1 MRYPQGS
8 WQRQDDYKARVV
20 DRAQRPAS
28 LIQDTLMWEGSARKL
43 GELNRWK
50 RFLKKIRCTDKVDGR
65 VWEEGEKRDQTPHR
79 PPAWQRVQ
87 GEAIPGDGRH
97 RPRRA
102 LGWRAQCTP
111 METLAHPGELP
122 RSPQIPQEKGEVS
135 VGGLTP
141 NPPRSQ
147 NLPFLGCDS
156 ALRVFKSLG

>member
-65 VWEEGEKRDQTPHR
+65 VWEEGEKSEQTPHR

-111 METLAHPGELP
+111 METLAHPGHIQGSGLGSPAGRKAVAAPTSGAAQDREGLGP
-122 RSPQIPQEKGEVS
+122 R
-135 VGGLTP
+135 LTAETSWK
-141 NPPRSQ
+141 NW
-147 NLPFLGCDS
+147 
-156 ALRVFKSLG
+156 